1 MDVLWNGGA
10 VGFFPEPTRS
20 SIGHGLGIG
29 GGGFTSDDL
38 DSSGHDVR
46 FETMRR
52 QESKYSWLKYDD
64 TADKQYLALLVK
76 MLRYEPRTNVKYYI
90 DSVPT

>member
-10 VGFFPEPTRS
+10 VGFFPEPAGCSTDR
-20 SIGHGLGIG
+20 GLGLG
-29 GGGFTSDDL
+29 GGITSDEL

-52 QESKYSWLKYDD
+52 QESK
-64 TADKQYLALLVK
+64 
-76 MLRYEPRTNVKYYI
+76 
-90 DSVPT
+90 